1 MAEMASPVPSAP
13 PPGRRR
19 IRPGPTNNDIGET
32 SVDLNKLIARV
43 KAILLAPKTE
53 WPVIAT
59 EPTTVADLYKG
70 YIVWLAAIPAIF
82 TFLGLSMLGA
92 GSLLRLPIGTGV
104 LMMIVSYVLSL
115 IVCYVMALIV
125 DALAPTFGGQRDRV
139 QALKVVAYAYTASWI
154 AGVGQIVPILG
165 LLIGIAGGIYS
176 IYLLYLGLPH
186 TMKCPPDKAAGYT
199 AVTII
204 IAIVLSLAIGAV
216 IGSIVGTGSFLRG
229 ATYSSQQEETT
240 FDEDSTLGKLE
251 KRGQEVEAASKELEA
266 AEKSGDQ
273 DAQSKAMK
281 QMMGALAGGSVEAL
295 APDRLK
301 PFLPEQLGDMSRSTF
316 SVQRNEA
323 MGMQLSE
330 AKAIYMNEAGRSL
343 NLEITDTGTAK
354 GLLALAGWSGVEGE
368 TETESGY
375 EKTYHEDGRLIHERW
390 DQSSSHGEYSVVLGE
405 RFTVKIEGQV
415 ESMVDL
421 KAALAEVDLGAL
433 EELKDEGTAR
443 N

>member
-1 MAEMASPVPSAP
+1 M
-13 PPGRRR
+13 
-19 IRPGPTNNDIGET
+19 
-32 SVDLNKLIARV
+32 DLNKLIARV

-59 EPTTVADLYKG
+59 EPATVADLYKG

-82 TFLGLSMLGA
+82 TFLGLSLLGA
-92 GSLLRLPIGTGV
+92 GSILRLPIGTG
-104 LMMIVSYVLSL
+104 LSMMIVSYVLSL

-154 AGVGQIVPILG
+154 AGVGQIVPVLG

-186 TMKCPPDKAAGYT
+186 TMKSRPDKAAGYT

-204 IAIVLSLAIGAV
+204 IAIVLSLVIGAV
-216 IGSIVGTGSFLRG
+216 VGSVLGTGSLLRG

-240 FDEDSTLGKLE
+240 FDEDSALGKLE
-251 KRGQEVEAASKELEA
+251 KWGQGVEAASKKLEA

-273 DAQSKAMK
+273 DAQSEAMK
-281 QMMGALAGGSVEAL
+281 QMMGAALGGGSVEAL

-301 PFLPEQLGDMSRSTF
+301 PFLPEQLLDMSRSTF

-330 AKAIYMNEAGRSL
+330 AKATYMNEAGRSL

-390 DQSSSHGEYSVVLGE
+390 DRSSSHGEYSVVLGE
-405 RFTVKIEGQV
+405 RFTIKVEGQV
-415 ESMVDL
+415 EGMVDL
-421 KAALAEVDLGAL
+421 KSALAEVDLEAL
-433 EELKDEGTAR
+433 EGLKDEGTAR